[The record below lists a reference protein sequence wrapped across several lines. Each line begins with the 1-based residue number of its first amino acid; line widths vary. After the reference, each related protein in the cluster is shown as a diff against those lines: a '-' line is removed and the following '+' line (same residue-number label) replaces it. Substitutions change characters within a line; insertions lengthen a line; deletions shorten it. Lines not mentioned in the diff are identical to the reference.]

1 VYRSAFREESNRIFL
16 KKRLIRT
23 NDSRV
28 SGDRSGRVIAGG
40 LNSEL
45 AALVESTDET
55 GLECPGSSGHLQFP
69 ASSFSGRAGNIR
81 LKSSEEK
88 GNLMS
93 TSSGDTA
100 AAPGEKPVE
109 SKRILAGVLAI
120 LLGTLGVHK
129 FVLGM
134 TTPGIIMLAVS
145 LVSCGFAAPIIS
157 LIGLIEGI
165 IYLTKTDEE
174 FHRVYEVEKKQWF

>member
-1 VYRSAFREESNRIFL
+1 
-16 KKRLIRT
+16 
-23 NDSRV
+23 
-28 SGDRSGRVIAGG
+28 
-40 LNSEL
+40 
-45 AALVESTDET
+45 
-55 GLECPGSSGHLQFP
+55 
-69 ASSFSGRAGNIR
+69 
-81 LKSSEEK
+81 
-88 GNLMS
+88 MS
-93 TSSGDTA
+93 TSSGDPA

-174 FHRVYEVEKKQWF
+174 FHRIYEVEKKQWF